1 MTTRN
6 IPKNGFTVTWLDNL
20 KSEPKRFEIPDKG
33 AKGLRL
39 RVSPGG
45 AKTFVWLYRD
55 GNSTRRVTIGQ
66 YGDRDGQITLAKARK
81 KLVDL
86 KDNLRAGIKPHTSGE
101 GIPKTVTELCEAFY
115 KRRILNS
122 RKRPDIVRQ
131 VLDHDIIP
139 IIGNRRLTTVTT
151 TTLVGVVDKVID
163 RGARAHAGRVLSTI
177 KQAFKWAQV
186 RGYVELSPA
195 SPLDASSLDVGSN
208 IRERALDVDDEGE
221 AQAVLAETTA
231 LFKALDAAPRLSA
244 QIRIGLKL
252 LLLTGV
258 RSGEL
263 RLARWEHV
271 DLDNALWKIPASNTK
286 NAKAWSVPLSDTA
299 VTLFEELDDESNGSD
314 WVLRSAD
321 REAPIT
327 DKAMARAVRRL
338 FSLKDKN
345 DKQLLDIPR
354 FYPHDLRRTLRTHL
368 SRLGVAPHIAEKCL
382 NHSLS
387 KIGQTYDK
395 HTFIDE
401 RREALQLWANSIESA
416 LNPHNNVTIL
426 MTGS

>member
-1 MTTRN
+1 MTKCN
-6 IPKNGFTVTWLDNL
+6 IPKNGFTVTWLNNL
-20 KSEPKRFEIPDKG
+20 KPEPKRFEIPDRG
-33 AKGLRL
+33 ARGLRL

-45 AKTFVWLYRD
+45 TKTFVWLYRD
-55 GNSTRRVTIGQ
+55 GKATRRVTIGQ
-66 YGDRDGQITLAKARK
+66 YGDKDGQITLAKARK
-81 KLVDL
+81 KLADL
-86 KDNLRAGIKPHTSGE
+86 KDNLRAGVKPHASGE
-101 GIPKTVTELCEAFY
+101 GVPKTVTELFEAFY
-115 KRRILNS
+115 KRRILS
-122 RKRPDIVRQ
+122 TRKRPDVIRQ

-139 IIGNRRLTTVTT
+139 VIGNRRLTTITT
-151 TTLVGVVDKVID
+151 TTLVGVVDKVVD
-163 RGARAHAGRVLSTI
+163 RGAKAHAGRVLSTI

-221 AQAVLAETTA
+221 AQGVLAETTA
-231 LFKALDAAPRLSA
+231 FLYALDASPRLSV
-244 QIRIGLKL
+244 QIRLGLKL

-263 RLARWEHV
+263 RLAKWEHI
-271 DLDNALWKIPASNTK
+271 DFDNALWKIPAGNTK

-299 VTLFEELDDESNGSD
+299 LALFNDLYDEANGSD

-321 REAPIT
+321 REVPIT
-327 DKAMARAVRRL
+327 DKAMARAIRRL

-345 DKQLLDIPR
+345 DKRLLDIPR

-368 SRLGVAPHIAEKCL
+368 SRLGIAPHIAEKCL

-387 KIGQTYDK
+387 KIGKTYDK

-401 RREALQLWANSIESA
+401 RREALQLWADSIDLA
-416 LNPHNNVTIL
+416 LNPRDNVTIL
-426 MTGS
+426 VMGR

>member
-20 KSEPKRFEIPDKG
+20 KSESKRFEIPDKG

-45 AKTFVWLYRD
+45 TKTFVWLYRD

-177 KQAFKWAQV
+177 KQTFKWAQV

-221 AQAVLAETTA
+221 AQTTLAETTA
-231 LFKALDAAPRLSA
+231 LFNALDAAPRLSA

-299 VTLFEELDDESNGSD
+299 VTLFKELDDESNGSD

-345 DKQLLDIPR
+345 DKRLLDIPR

-416 LNPHNNVTIL
+416 LNPHKNVTIL